1 MFISS
6 TIPFTEQSKTL
17 REWLGHFNCCSTG
30 SAAWIFSGLGSM
42 LFNAFYILTWG
53 QETSNIG
60 SSLPP
65 PSSLSL
71 SNFFTFTFFS
81 PFLVPLFNYCNPSGN
96 RNWQVVVV
104 LNSLVA
110 GANIEK
116 ILLFEGLRNAVQHCV
131 GNTLLVFAPAWFQL
145 C

>member
-17 REWLGHFNCCSTG
+17 RECTIMVGAFQLLLNWFCSMNIFRFWFNS
-30 SAAWIFSGLGSM
+30 LH
-42 LFNAFYILTWG
+42 ILTWG

-65 PSSLSL
+65 PLSLSL

-81 PFLVPLFNYCNPSGN
+81 LFLVPLLNYCNPSGN

-131 GNTLLVFAPAWFQL
+131 GNTLLVFAPVWLLL